1 MLNAHPIADIFPLLE
16 GQAFKDL
23 CEDIA
28 AHGQHEPIW
37 LLDGMILDGR
47 NRYRACVALGIE
59 PMVRTFD
66 AQRDPLQFVLSLNL
80 HRRHLDESQRAM
92 VAARVAILPHG
103 VKKPRED
110 AQICAS
116 SVSQPDAAQMLN
128 VSRRAVQHARK
139 VLDAGSDA
147 LTDAVQRGALSVSLA
162 SQVTQLPEDAFD
174 AVTNAAP
181 QDMAEVAR
189 AATKAH
195 VAHNSGNSEWYTP
208 AELITLAREVMGDI
222 DCDPATSAVANETV
236 KAKTYYTAQ
245 TDGLTKPWH
254 GRVWMN
260 PPYAQPLIRDF
271 CSAAT
276 AKFEQGEISQA
287 IVLVNNATETA
298 WFQQLLTTSTA
309 VCFLRGRVKF
319 VDPQGNPNGAPLQ
332 GQAIVYLGDKRHAFA
347 HVFGRQGCVVSKFD
361 EA

>member
-1 MLNAHPIADIFPLLE
+1 MLNPHPIADIFPLLE

-59 PMVRTFD
+59 PIVRTFN

-92 VAARVAILPHG
+92 VAARVANLPDG
-103 VKKPRED
+103 VKKPREG
-110 AQICAS
+110 APIGAP
-116 SVSQPDAAQMLN
+116 SVSQPDAAEMLN
-128 VSRRAVQHARK
+128 VSRRAVQRAK
-139 VLDAGSDA
+139 QVLDAGSDA

-271 CSAAT
+271 CSAAS

-332 GQAIVYLGDKRHAFA
+332 GQALVYFGDSPETFA
-347 HVFGRQGCVVSKFD
+347 RVFEDEGCVVTRIED
-361 EA
+361 I